1 MGGSGRPGARTRKER
16 RSSSVRLPVRLWL
29 AGRSGSGGFA
39 MPIAMV
45 AALLLLIGLT
55 ALGTRSSQGF
65 LASANQGVNREA
77 RDVAE
82 SAITDFATTLNR
94 EENRRLLVAGNDQL
108 GQWSSNTEHRNPC
121 SGQFVAT
128 TPPSGQVVAVAGTE
142 AATSADRFR
151 PSDDS
156 WQNLISGDSSRQFLV
171 EDVRY
176 RYEDRTDSSVRTDF
190 DFNTVDAN
198 IPTHTVRNAALQGGT
213 RTLLRVTIQG
223 RVTRNGQTSL
233 ARVTREFEVVPKCC
247 KRSFGRHS
255 GLGVGDSEPAWGTDP
270 VLECPAAQDDGIG
283 RGIIGSLNGGGPSGS
298 NNTLD
303 IVDESNNL
311 ITRALCWSGNL
322 SGDSDLNGTPNQD
335 CLDGEQALGR
345 ASKSKP
351 GVSFVPKP
359 FDLVLPRPRFGDAPG
374 TGSGPDGGWIAQQSG
389 VTTAAAVGAAYPGA
403 TFGNWVSTNA
413 NKFWLK
419 TFAGWRLFDT
429 KVATTPAFASC
440 TSTTT
445 DLGYC
450 RSEPFFGSAPYPKA
464 DSQTFS
470 QWSTAFPQPTLTITA
485 DTSIYLDPA
494 DLTMKRKSGST
505 VTTMTNCIV
514 TKDPAAPYAVADCR
528 FRDIASGNHTVR
540 IDTTYAMINF
550 HFDDATY
557 TGEYMGGNGNTT
569 FERVH
574 CSRTGYTPGSCSL
587 VLPWTTTNDTGFNR
601 GFQVKCD
608 PGAGSDSDPNCST
621 RNNHYDQSE
630 LFNAYALGAGSF
642 ELRGTASTVGMN
654 IYAPR
659 ASVELIG
666 GGNAVPNFM
675 GRVWTDNIT
684 INGNTKVRT
693 PVSNPSFCSNHS
705 CPPPAKIPLY
715 DMIARSFSHASG
727 F

>member
-1 MGGSGRPGARTRKER
+1 MGGSGQPSARRRRERGLRR
-16 RSSSVRLPVRLWL
+16 RSLPAGPWRL
-29 AGRSGSGGFA
+29 ARSGSRGFS

-45 AALLLLIGLT
+45 AALLLFIGMAALI
-55 ALGTRSSQGF
+55 TRSSEGF
-65 LASANQGVNREA
+65 LASSVQGVNREA

-82 SAITDFATTLNR
+82 SAITDFAVTLNR

-108 GQWSSNTEHRNPC
+108 GQWSSNTAHRNPC

-128 TPPSGQVVAVAGTE
+128 NPPSGQMVAVAGTA
-142 AATSADRFR
+142 AATSADRFVR
-151 PSDDS
+151 NGT
-156 WQNLISGDSSRQFLV
+156 WQNLMAGDSSRQFLV
-171 EDVRY
+171 EDVTY
-176 RYEDRTDSSVRTDF
+176 RYEDRTAGSERRPF

-255 GLGVGDSEPAWGTDP
+255 GLGVGESDPAWGTDP
-270 VLECPAAQDDGIG
+270 VQECPLALDDGIG

-311 ITRALCWSGNL
+311 VTRALCWSGNL
-322 SGDSDLNGTPNQD
+322 GGGSDLNGTPNPD
-335 CLDGEQALGR
+335 CLNGAQALGK

-351 GVSFVPKP
+351 GITFVPAP

-389 VTTAAAVGAAYPGA
+389 VTTAAAVAAAYPGA

-413 NKFWLK
+413 GKFWLK
-419 TFAGWRLFDT
+419 TFAGWQLFDT
-429 KVATTPAFASC
+429 KVATAPAFASC
-440 TSTTT
+440 NSATT
-445 DLGYC
+445 DIGFC

-464 DSQTFS
+464 DSQTFN
-470 QWSTAFPQPTLTITA
+470 QWATAFPQPTLTISA
-485 DTSIYLDPA
+485 DTNIYLDPA
-494 DLTMKRKSGST
+494 DLRMKRKSGST
-505 VTTMTNCIV
+505 VTTMDNCIV
-514 TKDPAAPYAVADCR
+514 TKDPSAPYAVADCR
-528 FRDIASGNHTVR
+528 FRDIASGNQTLT
-540 IDTTYAMINF
+540 IDTSYAMINL
-550 HFDDATY
+550 HFDDAAY
-557 TGEYMGGNGNTT
+557 TGEYLGGNGNTT
-569 FERVH
+569 IQRVH
-574 CSRTGYTPGSCSL
+574 CSRSGYVAGSCNT
-587 VLPWTTTNDTGFNR
+587 VLTWSA
-601 GFQVKCD
+601 FQRKCN
-608 PGAGSDSDPNCST
+608 PAAGAAADPNCST
-621 RNNHYDQSE
+621 RNDAYDQSE
-630 LFNAYALGAGSF
+630 LFNAYAFGAGSF

-654 IYAPR
+654 IYAPK

-666 GGNAVPNFM
+666 GGNAEPNFM
-675 GRVWTDNIT
+675 GRVWTNNIT

-693 PVSNPSFCSNHS
+693 PVTNPSFCSNHR